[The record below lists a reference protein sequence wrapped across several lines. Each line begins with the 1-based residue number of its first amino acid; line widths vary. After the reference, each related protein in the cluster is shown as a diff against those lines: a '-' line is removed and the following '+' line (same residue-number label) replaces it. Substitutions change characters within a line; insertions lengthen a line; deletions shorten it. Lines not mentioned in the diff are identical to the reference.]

1 MDPTSPQEKRSHSK
15 TKKRVKIEDPLA
27 ILPDECSK
35 EIEPIQAEKRM
46 RVVRELL
53 ETERTHVSSLDIAIN
68 NYFIPLTATSILPQT
83 TIKAIFSNLEVIRNW
98 NQTFLAFLEAEVE
111 CGETLG
117 SVFLQMIPFMRQLYT
132 QYNENY
138 ENAIDAYDKAK
149 KNKAFAQF
157 LEKTQKETN
166 EQKDLLT
173 YLYLPVQ
180 RILAYDS
187 LLKDILNLTPVFH
200 ADYKHL
206 SNSLSALRDIQFSA
220 ILRAEQRKN
229 INKVLYIQNNMSDD
243 INLALPHRRYVY
255 EGEVLLVHSRGSKER
270 YCYLFNDLF
279 VCCKAKR
286 KKLDIDWKEPLET
299 IVVEGVTDDEGFRY
313 LFRLTSSANEYLLS
327 SPDKH
332 TWITWINSCKKEL
345 KIRSDK
351 EREKSTLRNELEE
364 SSRECLINNI
374 LSWSKMQDAVL
385 VHAEIK
391 ELAAALEKYKT
402 LNGLQQN
409 FSNHTYS
416 PI

>member
-1 MDPTSPQEKRSHSK
+1 M
-15 TKKRVKIEDPLA
+15 
-27 ILPDECSK
+27 
-35 EIEPIQAEKRM
+35 
-46 RVVRELL
+46 
-53 ETERTHVSSLDIAIN
+53 
-68 NYFIPLTATSILPQT
+68 
-83 TIKAIFSNLEVIRNW
+83 
-98 NQTFLAFLEAEVE
+98 
-111 CGETLG
+111 
-117 SVFLQMIPFMRQLYT
+117 
-132 QYNENY
+132 
-138 ENAIDAYDKAK
+138 
-149 KNKAFAQF
+149 
-157 LEKTQKETN
+157 
-166 EQKDLLT
+166 LT

-187 LLKDILNLTPVFH
+187 LLKDILDLTPIYH
-200 ADYKHL
+200 PDYKHL

-243 INLALPHRRYVY
+243 INLALPHRRFVY
-255 EGEVLLVHSRGSKER
+255 EGEVLLIHNRGSKER

-299 IVVEGVTDDEGFRY
+299 MVVEAITDDEGFRF
-313 LFRLTSSANEYLLS
+313 LFRLTSSANEYLIS

-345 KIRSDK
+345 KIRSGMFSLCHNNSKTLIYFLLPSEKDWDK
-351 EREKSTLRNELEE
+351 SSMHNELEE

-374 LSWSKMQDAVL
+374 LSWSEMQDAAL
-385 VHAEIK
+385 VHSEIK